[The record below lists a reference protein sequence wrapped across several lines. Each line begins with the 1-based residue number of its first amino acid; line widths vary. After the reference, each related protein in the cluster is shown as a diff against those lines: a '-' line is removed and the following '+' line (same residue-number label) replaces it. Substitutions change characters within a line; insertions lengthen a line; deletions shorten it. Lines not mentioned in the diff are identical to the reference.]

1 MEIESFVLGLISA
14 VLLASLV
21 ILVSDWLRIRK
32 LEKAH
37 RSLEL
42 LIKEELENIW
52 RRRDED
58 WRETQRWLEAH
69 SKDATMIERTL
80 GNQLGEQWART
91 IHELQHRDRALQ
103 EQNEYLMKKV
113 DEALRYTDSRIDRTL
128 RDVQEASHYVK
139 QYRQEKAIIKEG

>member
-21 ILVSDWLRIRK
+21 SLVSDWLRIRK

-37 RSLEL
+37 QSLEL

-80 GNQLGEQWART
+80 SNQLGEQWART
-91 IHELQHRDRALQ
+91 MHELQHRDRTSNGQLDH
-103 EQNEYLMKKV
+103 LMKKV
-113 DEALRYTDSRIDRTL
+113 DEAFSYTDSRIDRAIQPLT
-128 RDVQEASHYVK
+128 RKE
-139 QYRQEKAIIKEG
+139 REKEINVEK